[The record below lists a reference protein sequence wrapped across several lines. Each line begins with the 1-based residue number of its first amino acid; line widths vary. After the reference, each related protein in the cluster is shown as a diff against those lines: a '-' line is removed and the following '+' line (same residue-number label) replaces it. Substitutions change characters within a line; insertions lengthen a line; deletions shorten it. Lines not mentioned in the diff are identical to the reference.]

1 MPNRTRS
8 YLLIATLSIAATLLA
23 TLCAYVYSATFFPPV
38 FRGWTEVGGRGEIA
52 GWVVNKRA
60 PTERVEVQ
68 LYVDDQFIGYR
79 VANLPRPDVVAAG
92 RAVDER
98 CGYAFDVPPLAKGEH
113 VGRAFALHKVG
124 AGKYLTLQLI
134 GVPVRFT
141 VDEAGKV
148 SAVGRTE

>member
-8 YLLIATLSIAATLLA
+8 YLLIATLSIAATFVA
-23 TLCAYVYSATFFPPV
+23 ILCAYVYSATFFPPIY
-38 FRGWTEVGGRGEIA
+38 RGWAEVSAGGGVA
-52 GWVVNKRA
+52 GWVVNRRS

-68 LYVDDQFIGYR
+68 LYVDDQFVGYR
-79 VANLPRPDVVAAG
+79 VADLPRPDVVAAG

-113 VGRAFALHKVG
+113 IGRAFALHKVG
-124 AGKYLTLQLI
+124 TGEYRTLQLI

-141 VDEAGKV
+141 VDSDGKV
-148 SAVGRTE
+148 SHVGRTQ